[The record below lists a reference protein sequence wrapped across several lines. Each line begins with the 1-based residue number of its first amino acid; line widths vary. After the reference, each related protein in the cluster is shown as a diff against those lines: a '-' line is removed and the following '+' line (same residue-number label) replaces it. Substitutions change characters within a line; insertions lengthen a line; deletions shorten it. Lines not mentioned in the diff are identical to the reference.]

1 MTTATAATR
10 LETWEVDVQATCDR
24 CLAPVS
30 VTHLRRI
37 TVHGVG
43 LDVCTTC
50 TEYLGRQHPIDRA
63 LALRRLARTYAG
75 GVGAAA

>member
-1 MTTATAATR
+1 MSTVTTTR
-10 LETWEVDVQATCDR
+10 PAETWEPDQQTTCDR
-24 CLAPVS
+24 CLAPAS

-50 TEYLGRQHPIDRA
+50 IEYLGRQHPLDRA
-63 LALRRLARTYAG
+63 LALRRLVRIYA
-75 GVGAAA
+75 GAAA